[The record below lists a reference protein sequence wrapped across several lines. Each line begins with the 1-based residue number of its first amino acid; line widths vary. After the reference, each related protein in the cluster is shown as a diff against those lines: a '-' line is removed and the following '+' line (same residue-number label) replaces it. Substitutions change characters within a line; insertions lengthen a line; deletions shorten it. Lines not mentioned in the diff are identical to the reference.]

1 MFKRILTYSI
11 LTLIA
16 LGGFFGNIVTQK
28 DSNTNSVI
36 SMSYETSATYAADPC
51 PPTWKDA
58 AGKPCPVT
66 PTEAAKMYNTAID
79 TLNILLWIITVV
91 VSPAILF
98 AGWLMS
104 PDWTSGDLFGL
115 RTPMYALW
123 VTVSNIVYFIYA
135 ILLIL
140 IALGTMF
147 GQDKFSY
154 KVMLPKLAL
163 GILMVPFTWW
173 FVQWTISIATVVTA
187 SVITIPAETMKWD
200 AAKNGAGWTKE
211 SIPTLIVI
219 SETGTGWYKN
229 DSVTEYISPETYLT
243 KSSGMYGYMMVY
255 AYSIFKFDQVKQ
267 LNGISDILKEWV
279 WIVHQWIIA
288 AIMFIIFG
296 LLTMA
301 LIAMLL
307 VRAIK
312 LWVYA
317 IFSPLFTFRFVAG
330 WNLMWG
336 ADESFTIKEFIGL
349 AFVPAI
355 VWLTLSFGLILIN
368 AVSSGKMDTA
378 PGTPPCTEPLIKN
391 TGCVLWSIMGSKEN
405 SITRKIANP
414 DTPEATTINSIT
426 MGWITVE
433 FKWKAGAAQ
442 PAKEA
447 ASASSAMSVLDSA
460 GGIFGTL
467 IIDIIALVFIWM
479 AFMAAK
485 NVSKAVSM
493 AVEPFEK
500 IGKQVWGLAQ
510 SIPKY
515 TPIPGLGMS
524 MSGLE
529 KGIGK
534 VEQWFK
540 DNRANK
546 DAASPLGKLMHL
558 DAAARQE
565 TVKAIENIRASSAST
580 MTPEMVGNLR
590 TQLSQESGWNK
601 PEKTAEALNT
611 ILEKYAKKDAS
622 GKVVD
627 WTNKNELMHNMG
639 AMWIKDITDLQKLQA
654 MYEKWTLTKD
664 YLQNNNAGQ
673 KIYKTI
679 FINEWVVASDKQTPP
694 ATPTTI
700 EINLWWN
707 KLDISEVDQSKAE
720 NIISKLKPHI
730 STTSTSKKADDIATI
745 IQALK
750 KGKISDSIIDEVKI
764 GLGK

>member
-28 DSNTNSVI
+28 DTNTNSVI
-36 SMSYETSATYAADPC
+36 SMSYEANSIYAADTC
-51 PPTWKDA
+51 TDWKDA
-58 AGKPCPVT
+58 TGKACPIT
-66 PTEAAKMYNTAID
+66 PSEAAKMYNTAID
-79 TLNILLWIITVV
+79 TLNMLLWVVTVV

-200 AAKNGAGWTKE
+200 AAKNGAWWTNK
-211 SIPTLIVI
+211 SIPTKIVI

-243 KSSGMYGYMMVY
+243 KSSWMYGYMMVY

-267 LNGISDILKEWV
+267 LNGPSDVIKAWA
-279 WIVHQWIIA
+279 WIVHQSVIA
-288 AIMFIIFG
+288 AIMFIVFG

-378 PGTPPCTEPLIKN
+378 PGTPPCSESLIKN

-442 PAKEA
+442 PAKDA

-524 MSGLE
+524 MSGVE

-546 DAASPLGKLMHL
+546 DAASPLGKLLKMEG
-558 DAAARQE
+558 AARQE
-565 TVKAIENIRASSAST
+565 TVKAIENIRTSSAST

-590 TQLSQESGWNK
+590 TQLSQESKWNK
-601 PEKTAEALNT
+601 AEKTAEALNT
-611 ILEKYAKKDAS
+611 ILEKYGKKDAN
-622 GKVVD
+622 GKVQ
-627 WTNKNELMHNMG
+627 WTNEGQLKENMK
-639 AMWIKDITDLQKLQA
+639 AMGIKDGDLVKIKESFAKWAITKN
-654 MYEKWTLTKD
+654 
-664 YLQNNNAGQ
+664 YLENDTYGNL
-673 KIYKTI
+673 IYKTI
-679 FINEWVVASDKQTPP
+679 HPNEWAAWSEPKS
-694 ATPTTI
+694 ATPTN
-700 EINLWWN
+700 INITLWW
-707 KLDISEVDQSKAE
+707 KTLTIQESEKWSVDKIKDAVSSIGQKQVTKGELSKALTDQK
-720 NIISKLKPHI
+720 I
-730 STTSTSKKADDIATI
+730 DDATI
-745 IQALK
+745 TAVTAALK
-750 KGKISDSIIDEVKI
+750 DEFFK
-764 GLGK
+764 